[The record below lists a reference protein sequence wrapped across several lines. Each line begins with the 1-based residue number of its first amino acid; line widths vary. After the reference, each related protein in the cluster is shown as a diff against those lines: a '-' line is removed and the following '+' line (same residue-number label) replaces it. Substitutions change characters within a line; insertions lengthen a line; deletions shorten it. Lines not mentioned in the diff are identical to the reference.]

1 MAQPSEDG
9 RRELRQ
15 RTLKGAR
22 IVFNNRHSSITC
34 TVRNLSSQGA
44 LLVLPTVVGIPDN
57 FELYIDGEQSSRPS
71 RIAWKREGRIGV
83 EFE

>member
-22 IVFNNRHSSITC
+22 IVFSNRDSSI
-34 TVRNLSSQGA
+34 SHGA

-57 FELYIDGEQSSRPS
+57 FELCIDGEQSCRPS
-71 RIAWKREGRIGV
+71 CIAWKREGRIGF